1 MNRVLLFIT
10 AACVSVL
17 GSGNKTTYL
26 DELNKG
32 KELSINSYKV
42 DRVRTQTPETS
53 ASESKEEGRS
63 DFKIQLVAS
72 TSISSVHSAKKD
84 AESKLSIPCFILSQS
99 PYYKLAAGSFKTR
112 EKAEQKLEE
121 IKGMGYPD
129 AWIIKTSGKK

>member
-1 MNRVLLFIT
+1 MNRILLFIT
-10 AACVSVL
+10 AAAASVL

-42 DRVRTQTPETS
+42 DRVRKQTPEVS
-53 ASESKEEGRS
+53 ASGDKGESRS
-63 DFKIQLVAS
+63 GFKIQLVAS
-72 TSISSVHSAKKD
+72 TSISSVRSAKKD
-84 AESKLSIPCFILSQS
+84 AESKLSIPCFILFQS

-112 EKAEQKLEE
+112 EEAEQKLEE
-121 IKGMGYPD
+121 IQGMGYPD